1 MLNFICKDYN
11 SALHS
16 LSQITGVTEDKIISI
31 LEYDWEKQYE
41 NEERIFIQSN
51 VYEDPFPY
59 DFGDYIL
66 LNGFPDPRFTDERP
80 AIHWF
85 HGARSIF
92 PDDYLHYGIIP
103 LSEMYP
109 KIKQM
114 VDDIALKL
122 NIKSRE
128 CRSELQ
134 KHHKWLAEFKIND
147 SKSHGGP
154 FAMLMYGAAATPEA
168 FGNHSYLDE
177 PEIIADYA
185 KMMYDTEAEIIL
197 SEFKRI
203 SIPIIVEFIEPK
215 DSEHISLKNLASTV
229 IQYLYRKLHKENVGL
244 HSNICFS
251 NNGKSIQSDL
261 IVKIHRI

>member
-1 MLNFICKDYN
+1 MDFVCKDFD

-16 LSQITGVTEDKIISI
+16 LSQIMGVSEDKIISI

-41 NEERIFIQSN
+41 NDERSFIQN
-51 VYEDPFPY
+51 GVYEVPFPD

-66 LNGFPDPRFTDERP
+66 LNGFPDPRFTDEHP
-80 AIHWF
+80 TIHWF

-92 PDDYLHYGIIP
+92 PDDYLHYGILP
-103 LSEMYP
+103 LLEMYP

-128 CRSELQ
+128 CKSELQ
-134 KHHKWLAEFKIND
+134 KRHKWLAEFKIND

-154 FAMLMYGAAATPEA
+154 FAMLMYEAAAFPET
-168 FGNHSYLDE
+168 FGNHSYIDE
-177 PEIIADYA
+177 PEIISNYA
-185 KMMYDTEAEIIL
+185 YMMYDTDADIIL
-197 SEFKRI
+197 SEFKEN
-203 SIPIIVEFIEPK
+203 SFPIIVEFIGSG
-215 DSEHISLKNLASTV
+215 DTEHLSLKHLSSTV
-229 IQYLYRKLHKENVGL
+229 IQYLYYIIHNEELELCG
-244 HSNICFS
+244 NICFS
-251 NNGKSIQSDL
+251 NNGKTIPSDL